1 LYFTYNG
8 GPVFN
13 LNAARA
19 PASQPSAPAASGGA
33 SSDTQPA
40 AGGVDPTVQAD
51 QAGHADQPPLP
62 PGDPAELSR
71 VGMAAAGRR
80 DFDTALADLNR
91 AVELAPDNPDY
102 LFQRGSVHWQNRQPD
117 LAMADFNRAIE
128 LKPDHVPALMDR
140 AEMRIAGKNIDGA
153 KSDLDAV
160 DKTAAQQADVRLELA
175 RAYERAGFLESSIAQ
190 YELWTASHQA
200 DSRFGGALGGLCVT
214 RALLNEDLPK
224 ALRNCNDAFKLAA
237 KGSPLAAGAL
247 GGRGLVRLRLGDT
260 DKAIADF
267 DDSLK
272 LNPRNA
278 WSLYARGIAK
288 VRKSKTA
295 EGEGDMAEA
304 AKIAPHI
311 ADQFAKWGI
320 TP

>member
-1 LYFTYNG
+1 MACLLLALLS
-8 GPVFN
+8 PSLV
-13 LNAARA
+13 A
-19 PASQPSAPAASGGA
+19 PAVARGAATGCKIVNTSLAVTIEGLKPQISAKINGNDVKFTVDSGAFYSILSPASAAENHLTLKPAPFGLMGQGIGRSPQEPA
-33 SSDTQPA
+33 VSSAVSTDTQAA
-40 AGGVDPTVQAD
+40 AGVVEPPVQAD

-80 DFDTALADLNR
+80 DFETALADLNR

-175 RAYERAGFLESSIAQ
+175 RAYERAGLLESQHRA
-190 YELWTASHQA
+190 
-200 DSRFGGALGGLCVT
+200 V
-214 RALLNEDLPK
+214 RALDDL
-224 ALRNCNDAFKLAA
+224 ASGRFKVWRCI
-237 KGSPLAAGAL
+237 G
-247 GGRGLVRLRLGDT
+247 
-260 DKAIADF
+260 
-267 DDSLK
+267 
-272 LNPRNA
+272 
-278 WSLYARGIAK
+278 WSLRDT
-288 VRKSKTA
+288 SFA
-295 EGEGDMAEA
+295 E
-304 AKIAPHI
+304 
-311 ADQFAKWGI
+311 
-320 TP
+320 

>member
-1 LYFTYNG
+1 
-8 GPVFN
+8 
-13 LNAARA
+13 
-19 PASQPSAPAASGGA
+19 
-33 SSDTQPA
+33 
-40 AGGVDPTVQAD
+40 
-51 QAGHADQPPLP
+51 
-62 PGDPAELSR
+62 
-71 VGMAAAGRR
+71 
-80 DFDTALADLNR
+80 
-91 AVELAPDNPDY
+91 
-102 LFQRGSVHWQNRQPD
+102 
-117 LAMADFNRAIE
+117 
-128 LKPDHVPALMDR
+128 
-140 AEMRIAGKNIDGA
+140 
-153 KSDLDAV
+153 
-160 DKTAAQQADVRLELA
+160 
-175 RAYERAGFLESSIAQ
+175 
-190 YELWTASHQA
+190 
-200 DSRFGGALGGLCVT
+200 
-214 RALLNEDLPK
+214 LLNEDLPK

-272 LNPRNA
+272 LNPRSA

-311 ADQFAKWGI
+311 ADQFTKWGI